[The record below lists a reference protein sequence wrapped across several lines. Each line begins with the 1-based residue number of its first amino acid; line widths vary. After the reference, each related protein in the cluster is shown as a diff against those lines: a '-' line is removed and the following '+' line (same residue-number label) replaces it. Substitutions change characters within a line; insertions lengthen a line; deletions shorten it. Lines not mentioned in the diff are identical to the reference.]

1 MIEQIANALER
12 QDYRTAASLLKKLL
26 KQEPDHPWGRLYLA
40 RLYEETGKLDLA
52 EDIYRHLLR
61 NAINSKIAAL
71 ARSGLERLE
80 TREKQRLKQAIAQ
93 ANSQPENAKSAV
105 LIIEPVTGENRRQI
119 AQKFAK
125 IVGLDPYTAQMQLP
139 SLHWRFH
146 RTGPLGELQV
156 YGQELREAGIP
167 AFWASLEEIEQINV
181 FTVKYFQ
188 AISPQPTVI
197 CQNESG
203 QVGTIGFDWSEVA
216 QRVEGRLPIFESV
229 VVLDARGRQQ
239 RQEQIQDYVQVY
251 DLHLPNRQCLLRLC
265 NINYQF
271 DEDLALTADLRQELS
286 NRLKWN
292 HLISLLSSQ
301 LKQTPVW
308 SDFTTFGEMA
318 LQQAKILVNPTELL
332 GGITSHIHISRRAE
346 TDWDPA
352 FQLYSALVFL
362 KTRQHP

>member
-1 MIEQIANALER
+1 M
-12 QDYRTAASLLKKLL
+12 
-26 KQEPDHPWGRLYLA
+26 
-40 RLYEETGKLDLA
+40 A
-52 EDIYRHLLR
+52 EKIYRHLLR

-71 ARSGLERLE
+71 ARSGLQRLE
-80 TREKQRLKQAIAQ
+80 TREKQRLKQAIAR
-93 ANSQPENAKSAV
+93 ANSQPENTKSAV

-119 AQKFAK
+119 AQQFAK
-125 IVGLDPYTAQMQLP
+125 IVGLDPYTAQIQLP
-139 SLHWRFH
+139 SHHWRLH
-146 RTGPLGELQV
+146 LTGRLGELQV

-167 AFWASLEEIEQINV
+167 AFWASLEEIENLRV
-181 FTVKYFQ
+181 FQVNYFQ

-197 CQNESG
+197 CQNEAS

-239 RQEQIQDYVQVY
+239 RQEQIQDYVQVC
-251 DLHLPNRQCLLRLC
+251 DLHVPNRKCLLRLC

-271 DEDLALTADLRQELS
+271 QDDLALTAGERQEVS

-292 HLISLLSSQ
+292 NLIDLLNTQ
-301 LKQTPVW
+301 LRETPVW
-308 SDFTTFGEMA
+308 SDFTSFGEMA
-318 LQQAKILVNPTELL
+318 LQQAKILVDPTELL
-332 GGITSHIHISRRAE
+332 GGITSNIHISRRSE

-362 KTRQHP
+362 KTLQHR